1 MRGLKIIVVSML
13 LLLLLPA
20 VGLTGSSQENRI
32 PDWKPGWTYRQELQF
47 PIKTN
52 DSTAKYQPID
62 LRITFANPC
71 WTENENATSIRV
83 LSWYK
88 EEWHELES
96 QIYNLKRGSRETN
109 YITECNVIFLVPAF
123 ADGTER
129 YFIYYNDKVTP
140 SPAYIDHVSVVDANY
155 SYSPLSY
162 VTAQARFYGIKED
175 GNCIYGVGQEGQI
188 LDRSSTQ
195 VVVKQKKGTKQF
207 DVLGADQIVS
217 FAFSYFNGSKEKDES
232 SSDQVFLN
240 KKILVDGNLMVA
252 FGIMSESKKGDVQT
266 TAMYKYYY
274 NPLDDK
280 RLNVHVKHEM
290 MKNVTVQGIDNV
302 DGRFG
307 SIISLKARSATVN
320 ALNFGEIYP
329 YLDFYGIS
337 DKIEEYQMDQNP
349 STKDREWIISYKD
362 DADLGKEAWL
372 SYGEG
377 KQGVAN
383 AVLFASNEGIVTS
396 GTDERDGIQLKA
408 AEKQY
413 FNFLGTEVDYASIN
427 FGRNSYQPGYYHD
440 VKIPSNLVVQFDAEV
455 FFSNTGGYT
464 TVQKE
469 SYIYQ
474 TLAKSRYFSGE
485 EPFER
490 EQRRYNVTVITHFG
504 GTHFSY
510 PWLAN
515 RTGYHLPVMWIELYR
530 DGELIAAGA
539 ANRSLFLRSSRTFFG
554 IPEGKYLIK
563 VYWKKGDN
571 TKKFTGVT
579 SLAVDDNT
587 KVYVFCTW
595 ERVIKIKFKDQHDQG
610 ITGVHVRLTNKNGV
624 LFDENTTQQSG
635 EVILRAP
642 YNPKDPYTVQADYK
656 DFIVYDKEL
665 EKTLKK
671 LNMQISIDL
680 YNLTVVVTDMLNLPP
695 GVDIT
700 PTLSTTRENRTIQLT
715 PNDHGRGVYFFPAIP
730 AGDYTV
736 QLTYGDTM
744 DQKLVTIPDSDE
756 IVHMNFT
763 TMYDLTVDLFDST
776 GNMVDQSAISFKVFR
791 DEQMVFETDQTQ
803 FALPP
808 AHYMIKAY
816 TSGTLIGI
824 EDVILTNDR
833 HLTFVTSLS
842 SILPVI
848 ITISMFLFLGAV
860 LIPMVLKKFSIPSF
874 LKCLAVVLIVLALFQ
889 PWWGF
894 SGSSMTPVAKRNTT
908 LYVNP
913 GVMIESTT
921 YKGGTSLDLAEM
933 PDIFISFLG
942 LIVPTI
948 IITCLVL
955 CSSVLL
961 KKLKKRNYSF
971 LFSLGSLV
979 LFIILLSAFYVG
991 TQKLCETS
999 IGPVQGQGVIT
1010 ITIGASEIP
1019 MQSSWG
1025 FGSGYYLI
1033 ILATCLAV
1041 LAVILE
1047 LRLIVRKKK

>member
-1 MRGLKIIVVSML
+1 ML

-20 VGLTGSSQENRI
+20 VGLTGFSQENRI
-32 PDWKPGWTYRQELQF
+32 PDWNPGWSYRQELQL

-52 DSTAKYQPID
+52 DSTAKYQAID

-88 EEWHELES
+88 EEWQVLES
-96 QIYNLKRGSRETN
+96 QIYNLKRRSGETN
-109 YITECNVIFLVPAF
+109 YITDCNVVFLVPPF

-129 YFIYYNDKVTP
+129 YFIYYNGATTP
-140 SPAYIDHVSVVDANY
+140 SPNYIDHVSVEDANY
-155 SYSPLSY
+155 SYSPLPD

-188 LDRSSTQ
+188 LDRSSAQ
-195 VVVKQKKGTKQF
+195 VVVKQRKGTKQF
-207 DVLGADQIVS
+207 DVLGSDQIVS
-217 FAFSYFNGSKEKDES
+217 FAFSYFNGSREKDES

-240 KKILVDGNLMVA
+240 KKILIDGNLMVA
-252 FGIMSESKKGDVQT
+252 FGIMSESKKGDIQT
-266 TAMYKYYY
+266 TATYKYYY
-274 NPLDDK
+274 CPLDDK
-280 RLNVHVKHEM
+280 RLNVHVRHEM
-290 MKNVTVQGIDNV
+290 TKNATVQGINNI

-307 SIISLKARSATVN
+307 SIISLKARSATVD
-320 ALNFGEIYP
+320 ALNFGVIYP
-329 YLDFYGIS
+329 FLDFYGDN

-362 DADLGKEAWL
+362 NADLGKEAWL

-377 KQGVAN
+377 PQGKAN

-396 GTDERDGIQLKA
+396 GTDERDGIQLKV

-440 VKIPSNLVVQFDAEV
+440 VTIPSNLVVQFDSEV
-455 FFSNTGGYT
+455 FASNTGGYT
-464 TVQKE
+464 AVQKE
-469 SYIYQ
+469 SQIYQ

-490 EQRRYNVTVITHFG
+490 EQKRYNVTVVTHFG

-515 RTGYHLPVMWIELYR
+515 KTGNRLPVMWIELYR
-530 DGELIAAGA
+530 EGELIAAGA
-539 ANRSLFLRSSRTFFG
+539 ANRSFFMRSSQTFFG
-554 IPEGKYLIK
+554 IPEGNYFIR
-563 VYWKKGDN
+563 VYWKKGN
-571 TKKFTGVT
+571 VTKKFTGAT
-579 SLAVDDNT
+579 SLVVDDNI
-587 KVYVFCTW
+587 KVYIFCTW
-595 ERVIKIKFKDQHDQG
+595 ERVIKIKFADQYGLG
-610 ITGVHVRLTNKNGV
+610 IPGINVRLMNKNGV
-624 LFDENTTQQSG
+624 LFDENTTQQTG
-635 EVILRAP
+635 EVTLKAP
-642 YNPKDPYTVQADYK
+642 YNPKDSYTVQADYK

-665 EKTLKK
+665 KKTLKK
-671 LNMQISIDL
+671 LSMQVSVDL
-680 YNLTVVVTDMLNLPP
+680 YNLTVEVTDKLNLPP
-695 GVDIT
+695 GVDVT
-700 PTLSTTRENRTIQLT
+700 PTLITTRENRTIQLT
-715 PNDHGRGVYFFPAIP
+715 PADYGKGTYFFHSIP

-736 QLTYGDTM
+736 QLAYGDTM
-744 DQKLVTIPDSDE
+744 DQKLVTIPDGDN

-763 TMYDLTVDLFDST
+763 TVYDLTVDLFDST
-776 GNMVDQSAISFKVFR
+776 GNMVDQSPIIFKIFR
-791 DEQMVFETDQTQ
+791 DEQMVFETGQIH
-803 FALPP
+803 FSLPP
-808 AHYMIKAY
+808 GQYTIKAY
-816 TSGTLIGI
+816 TGGTLIGI
-824 EDVILTNDR
+824 EDIAFTNDR

-842 SILPVI
+842 SNLPLI
-848 ITISMFLFLGAV
+848 ITILMVLFLGAV
-860 LIPMVLKKFSIPSF
+860 LVPTVLKRFSIPSF
-874 LKCLAVVLIVLALFQ
+874 FKCLAVVLIVLALFQ

-894 SGSSMTPVAKRNTT
+894 SGSGSTSAAQRNTT

-913 GVMIESTT
+913 GVMIESTS
-921 YKGGTSLDLAEM
+921 YNGRTSLDIAEM

-942 LIVPTI
+942 LIVPAVV
-948 IITCLVL
+948 ITGLVL

-971 LFSLGSLV
+971 LFSLGSVV
-979 LFIILLSAFYVG
+979 LFIIVLTAFFIG

-999 IGPVQGQGVIT
+999 IGPVQGQGMINV
-1010 ITIGASEIP
+1010 TIGASKIP

-1025 FGSGYYLI
+1025 FGSGFYLI
-1033 ILATCLAV
+1033 IFATCLTV

-1047 LRLIVRKKK
+1047 FRLIFMKKRQS